1 MNQNNTNN
9 YMSLL
14 RNMANEFSCIEDNCA
29 FAHIA
34 SDMAYVS
41 ESVRSQRYRIEGSV
55 ILILAKGK
63 LTAQLDTDEYEM
75 EAPAVVVLH
84 HGASLQ
90 IQSNIDEPVDAYVL
104 AFSPNFIQEINISFT
119 AISGEVLISN
129 RGPMMP
135 LNEREVPLLVR
146 YLSLIHA
153 AMTDQFNVQLTKHLV
168 SSLSSAL
175 FYQLMA
181 LLYKRVNSTGAGAAG
196 QRRTTYVNDFLKLV
210 HVYFTTERSVSF
222 YASKLLISPKYLSML
237 VKEATGRSATRWI
250 DHFVI
255 TEAKNLLR
263 YSGKNVQ
270 QIAYELNFPTQSS
283 FGKYF
288 KTITGMSPTEFQKS

>member
-1 MNQNNTNN
+1 MNQNNTND
-9 YMSLL
+9 YSLL
-14 RNMANEFSCIEDNCA
+14 RNMATEFSCIEGNCG

-34 SDMAYVS
+34 SDLTYIP
-41 ESVRSQRYRIEGSV
+41 EQVRNQRHRIEGTV
-55 ILILAKGK
+55 ILILVKGK

-75 EAPAVVVLH
+75 EAPAAVVLH
-84 HGASLQ
+84 HGSSLQ
-90 IQSNIDEPVDAYVL
+90 IQCSNEEPVDAYIL
-104 AFSPNFIQEINISFT
+104 AFSPQFIQEINISFT

-129 RGPMMP
+129 RGPMLP
-135 LNEREVPLLVR
+135 LEEREVPLLLR
-146 YLSLIHA
+146 YLSLIHTS
-153 AMTDQFNVQLTKHLV
+153 MTDSLNVQLTKHLV

-175 FYQLMA
+175 FYQLMQ
-181 LLYKRVNSTGAGAAG
+181 LLYKRVNITGTNAP
-196 QRRTTYVNDFLKLV
+196 RRSTYVSDFLKLV
-210 HVYFTTERSVSF
+210 QVYFTTERSVSF

-270 QIAYELNFPTQSS
+270 QIAYELNFSTQSS